1 MVLTKFFFRKTVYS
15 NDLIFFGAEQIDKMR
30 VQGAW
35 DLMATVLVMSFF
47 TVILMTG
54 SKVDAVSS
62 KNVIL
67 YYSMCNFIKKNLACK
82 IQIQNKILV
91 HFLTMNFFFITKRTF
106 TYKSF
111 VIGNKIKRNTSIK
124 IDTNE

>member
-1 MVLTKFFFRKTVYS
+1 MVLTKFFFRKTVHS
-15 NDLIFFGAEQIDKMR
+15 NDLIFFFGAEQIDKMR
-30 VQGAW
+30 VQGAS

-67 YYSMCNFIKKNLACK
+67 YYSMCNFIYKKKTACK
-82 IQIQNKILV
+82 IKIQN
-91 HFLTMNFFFITKRTF
+91 
-106 TYKSF
+106 
-111 VIGNKIKRNTSIK
+111 
-124 IDTNE
+124 

>member
-1 MVLTKFFFRKTVYS
+1 MVLKKFFFRKTVYS

-47 TVILMTG
+47 TVLLMTG
-54 SKVDAVSS
+54 SKVDAEPG

-67 YYSMCNFIKKNLACK
+67 YYSMCNFIKKTLRVK
-82 IQIQNKILV
+82 FKYK
-91 HFLTMNFFFITKRTF
+91 TK
-106 TYKSF
+106 Y
-111 VIGNKIKRNTSIK
+111 
-124 IDTNE
+124 